1 MSSLLL
7 AIVGAGK
14 ADSLMQLAKE
24 SGSSGGTILRG
35 RGTAS
40 SSLLCLLGL
49 GDSDKEV
56 LLTLVDDGVEPT
68 VWNALSNFPH
78 TRGLLAAVPASRDED
93 HPIVKSNTWDLVYI
107 ICASGFADDIMAAAR
122 KAGAKGGTIFEGR
135 GTATAD
141 DIAFF
146 SASLVPE
153 KEMLMILLHHTERD
167 SVLEA
172 VSKLPFLQERGSGIA
187 FSVPVQKVAAL
198 R

>member
-1 MSSLLL
+1 
-7 AIVGAGK
+7 
-14 ADSLMQLAKE
+14 
-24 SGSSGGTILRG
+24 
-35 RGTAS
+35 
-40 SSLLCLLGL
+40 
-49 GDSDKEV
+49 
-56 LLTLVDDGVEPT
+56 
-68 VWNALSNFPH
+68 
-78 TRGLLAAVPASRDED
+78 LLAAVPASRDED